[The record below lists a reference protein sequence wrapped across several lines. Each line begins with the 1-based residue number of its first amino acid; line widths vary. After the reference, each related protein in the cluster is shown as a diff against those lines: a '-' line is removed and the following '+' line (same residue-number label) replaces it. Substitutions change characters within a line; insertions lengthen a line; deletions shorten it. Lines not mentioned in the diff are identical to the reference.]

1 MNFNMIAININ
12 ELPNIF
18 LQENY
23 AWVDKCLREKYFNNF
38 DDEEILN
45 EQYDYELEEN
55 GKSLLKP
62 TPITWANFKSRTI
75 LKCIEDE
82 EDKDDNETFIENRN
96 RAESD
101 MSNYEVNV
109 GKVILNAYSNSLYN
123 NYMFDENLDYLD
135 YFDYFEEVST
145 TNSSYS
151 EESYYSYDS
160 Y

>member
-38 DDEEILN
+38 DDKELLN
-45 EQYDYELEEN
+45 EQHDYELVNNELEEN

-109 GKVILNAYSNSLYN
+109 GKVILNAYSNSLLEN
-123 NYMFDENLDYLD
+123 NFMEEYLNFD
-135 YFDYFEEVST
+135 EVST
-145 TNSSYS
+145 NSSSS

>member
-1 MNFNMIAININ
+1 MIPMNIN

-38 DDEEILN
+38 DDKELLN

-55 GKSLLKP
+55 EKSLLKP

-135 YFDYFEEVST
+135 YFEEVST

>member
-1 MNFNMIAININ
+1 MNFNMMIPMNIN

-38 DDEEILN
+38 DDKELLN

-55 GKSLLKP
+55 EKSLLKP

-135 YFDYFEEVST
+135 YFEEVST